1 MTRKIGI
8 DIGSLNVRT
17 VLPGDVP
24 EIIESPAVY
33 STVAGDGEVA
43 DIGRTAARIDSALPG
58 TVTVLPFIPAGKQ
71 LPDPEAAYALFSG
84 ILKEYRMRKAD
95 IWLSIPADCGEETEK
110 LFVETAQQA
119 GGRDVFAVSAGYA
132 AAMGSGVRGA
142 GNSLTL
148 HIGAR
153 CSSLIA
159 FSKGQEIASS
169 VTEFAGNAFD
179 RAIGSHLLKGHR
191 VTASPEEIRRIKHEI
206 GSLNPTGGSIR
217 ARVMR
222 VGYGLPKEITLTEDE
237 ISAAIE
243 PVFDELADA
252 VIALIRRLPCEPD
265 KIILTGGGADMKSI
279 APSLAPLVGISTVV
293 ADNASQAAARGLA
306 AVMEQQD

>member
-8 DIGSLNVRT
+8 DIGSLSVRT
-17 VLPGDVP
+17 VLSGDEP
-24 EIIESPAVY
+24 DIIESPAVY
-33 STVAGDGEVA
+33 ASAGGAVA
-43 DIGRTAARIDSALPG
+43 DIGKTAVRVNSGIPG
-58 TVTVLPFIPAGKQ
+58 AVTVLPFIPSGDE
-71 LPDPEAAYALFSG
+71 LPDPDAAYTLFSG
-84 ILKEYRMRKAD
+84 ILRGYRIKKAD
-95 IWLSIPADCGEETEK
+95 VWLSIPADCGEETER

-119 GGRDVFAVSAGYA
+119 GVRDVFTVSAGYA

-142 GNSLTL
+142 GDALTL

-179 RAIGSHLLKGHR
+179 RAIGSYLLKKHR
-191 VTASPEEIRRIKHEI
+191 VTATPAELRRIKHEI
-206 GSLNPTGGSIR
+206 GSLNPSDGSMK
-217 ARVMR
+217 AKVMR
-222 VGYGLPKEITLTEDE
+222 AAFGLPKEINLSENE

-252 VIALIRRLPCEPD
+252 VIALIRTLPCDPD
-265 KIILTGGGADMKSI
+265 KIILTGGGAKMTGI
-279 APSLAPLVGISTVV
+279 APALAPLVGVPVTVAEDPEFAV
-293 ADNASQAAARGLA
+293 ARGLA
-306 AVMEQQD
+306 SVMENEE